1 MSMTD
6 ILTIL
11 KPYRGRIMTKM
22 QLRILGGIIILFN
35 LWLIGHYQL
44 EGLMILVLT
53 AGVALFFEFVVV
65 NILSCEKNKKNYSKT
80 FI

>member
-65 NILSCEKNKKNYSKT
+65 RSFAVDAVKEDGA
-80 FI
+80 